1 MIESIIFDMD
11 GVIVDSEIQYIK
23 NVQKI
28 LRGHGVDAKLED
40 LYYIGGGPTKY
51 YNENIAKFL
60 NVSPEIAAAYHSQY
74 NIDFPTDF
82 TKLLRPEAVELLDF
96 LYDLKYPMAIAS
108 SGRLTRIM
116 NKLDQCNLHKYFDV
130 IVSGEQ
136 FKETKP
142 NPEIFLYTAKQL
154 NVDPSNCMVIE
165 DSTMGITA
173 GYNAGMCVVA
183 LRDSR
188 FNFDTSLATYV
199 VDNLLEVKEL
209 INNR

>member
-1 MIESIIFDMD
+1 MIKAVIFDMD
-11 GVIVDSEIQYIK
+11 GVIMDSEIQYIK

-28 LRGHGVDAKLED
+28 LKGHGVDVKLED
-40 LYYIGGGPTKY
+40 LYYIGGGPSKY

-60 NVSPEIAAAYHSQY
+60 NVSPEIAAAYHTQF

-82 TKLLRPEAVELLDF
+82 TKLLRPEAVELLEY
-96 LYDLKYPMAIAS
+96 LKDLGYPMAVAS
-108 SGRLTRIM
+108 SGRLIRTM

-130 IVSGEQ
+130 VISGEQ

-142 NPEIFLYTAKQL
+142 HPEIFLHTAKQL
-154 NVDPSNCMVIE
+154 NVDPEDCMVIE

-183 LRDSR
+183 LSDPR
-188 FNFDTSLATYV
+188 FNFDTSLATHV
-199 VDNLLEVKEL
+199 VDNLLEVKQL
-209 INNR
+209 IHKK